1 MKLPAIAPE
10 YAARLQDF
18 EQILLQNQ
26 TRIEAWF
33 RQKWKQHRPPFYGS
47 VDIRNA
53 GYKMAS
59 IDMNLFPGGFNN
71 LNPNFIPLASIAA
84 QDAVDRACDNA
95 RSVLLVPENHTRNT
109 FYLQNV
115 YALAGILRNAG
126 FEVRIGSLNPEIT
139 EAVELET
146 ALGNRLTIEP
156 LLRTRGRVHLADGF
170 SPCFVLLNNDLSA
183 GVPEIL
189 QDISQTV
196 LPPLH
201 GGWTTRRKTEH
212 FAAYN
217 RIAAEF
223 AELLGIDE
231 WQINPYFEKIGGLNF
246 QEREGEDALAAAV
259 ERVLAKIQAKYDE
272 KGITDQPF
280 VIVKADAGTYG
291 MGVMSVKSADEVR
304 GLNRKNRNKMAKVKE
319 GLEVSEVIVQEGIY
333 TYETLN
339 GAVCEPVVYMMDRF
353 VIGGFF
359 RVHEGRGADENLN
372 ASGMVFVPLNHSI
385 PTTGC
390 ANENE
395 AQDGDESGDCK
406 RVFAQWDEL
415 GIPRPNPQDP
425 DSTGNRLYVYG
436 VMARL
441 SLLAAALELERTA
454 AQAA

>member
-10 YAARLQDF
+10 YAAHLQDF

-26 TRIEAWF
+26 TCIEAWF

-390 ANENE
+390 ADDHDV
-395 AQDGDESGDCK
+395 QDGDEGGDCK